1 VNIEN
6 EKKITKNL
14 LAEKAK
20 HKEHISVQKKLIN
33 NLRDQK
39 CAYKSQYEEG
49 L

>member
-6 EKKITKNL
+6 EKKLTKKL
-14 LAEKAK
+14 LLEKAK

-33 NLRDQK
+33 NLTDQK